1 MKRSTYAFTII
12 GLSFLSVLAVSCGSG
27 GSRND
32 QGSSFLAFGYFADTT
47 GEVGET
53 GAILPMFTDF
63 SVSGSDGLQRITYMG
78 LRNLMTRQFVRVV
91 RVDCDYQ
98 VEGSFIK
105 LPSDSFGF
113 STVLGPVP
121 DAATGGEGEP
131 IAQIAYSGFQV
142 LSPDLYSFLNNNRSL
157 LPELP
162 YRMVATCAATGV
174 TQSGTTMTTNSLN
187 YFIQFVEPSECCTG
201 AENDQIPDFQQGAG
215 TGGTLVTEP
224 SEPGVNDAGING
236 ATVTS
241 TTSTDLSEITF
252 TDDTSEITVTDVEQL
267 TVTDQLN

>member
-1 MKRSTYAFTII
+1 MKRCTYAITIL
-12 GLSFLSVLAVSCGSG
+12 GLSFLSIFAASCGSG

-78 LRNLMTRQFVRVV
+78 LRNLMTRQFIRVV
-91 RVDCDYQ
+91 RVDCDYK

-121 DAATGGEGEP
+121 EAGTAVDGEP
-131 IAQIAYSGFQV
+131 IAQISYSGFQV

-201 AENDQIPDFQQGAG
+201 AEQDGIPDFQQGPG

-224 SEPGVNDAGING
+224 SEPALAGAGINSSEVVSTNTTEV
-236 ATVTS
+236 TVTQ
-241 TTSTDLSEITF
+241 SEELI
-252 TDDTSEITVTDVEQL
+252 VTDAIR
-267 TVTDQLN
+267 

>member
-12 GLSFLSVLAVSCGSG
+12 GLSFLSIFAVSCGSG

-47 GEVGET
+47 GTVGET

-63 SVSGSDGLQRITYMG
+63 SVGGSDGLQRITYMG
-78 LRNLMTRQFVRVV
+78 LRNLMTRQFIRVV

-121 DAATGGEGEP
+121 DAVAAVDAEP
-131 IAQIAYSGFQV
+131 IAQISYSGFQV

-201 AENDQIPDFQQGAG
+201 AEFDGIPDFQQGPG
-215 TGGTLVTEP
+215 TGGNLVTAP
-224 SEPGVNDAGING
+224 SEPAVGGTGIGG
-236 ATVTS
+236 AQATGTNATDVTFTETQEFTVTNV
-241 TTSTDLSEITF
+241 IK
-252 TDDTSEITVTDVEQL
+252 
-267 TVTDQLN
+267 